1 MLLRRFHD
9 DFIRSPISL
18 RLRTSIAE
26 IAPFCDVLLQHSCSP
41 SLWQNRFR
49 CRLDHAL
56 SLSRRHPSLN
66 LSQELLRPEGISVF
80 DGKTVF
86 VKLSWADSGEA
97 GELLTRSV
105 DQVQIAIG
113 TVVPSQPDVGARSLC
128 VGSIDGRPLLRI
140 SWSQAQLHES
150 FLWEYS
156 HETPGDPPTVAAVVR
171 RRSKR
176 IYRAQTAALAE
187 GAGATLGDMEF
198 VALVFYSEITIAP
211 FSSAKLHPKR
221 KPMLIRR
228 LSF

>member
-113 TVVPSQPDVGARSLC
+113 TVVPSQPDVGARSLLRWQC
-128 VGSIDGRPLLRI
+128 RPE
-140 SWSQAQLHES
+140 ES
-150 FLWEYS
+150 SKEKGIWKTHNQS
-156 HETPGDPPTVAAVVR
+156 PGCRTE
-171 RRSKR
+171 RRSFHQEL
-176 IYRAQTAALAE
+176 ASENGSTAAQ
-187 GAGATLGDMEF
+187 
-198 VALVFYSEITIAP
+198 
-211 FSSAKLHPKR
+211 R
-221 KPMLIRR
+221 
-228 LSF
+228 